1 MARAYEECER
11 RAREHYENF
20 PVASRFLPRPM
31 RPHIAAIYAFART
44 ADDYADEPGIAKDE
58 RLRLLDAW
66 ARQLAAA
73 GSDRAGPESGLAV
86 NDSRNSRPDPIF
98 VALGQTIRECRLPVT
113 LFEDLLSAFRQDV
126 TTPRYDTWEGVLDYC
141 RRSANPVGRL
151 VLRVGG
157 YDDARLDAQS
167 DAVCTALQLANFWQD
182 LARDWAIGRLYVP
195 RVDRTSAGARE
206 EDVAERRMTP
216 EWRRVMS
223 LMVQRTRALFAAGR
237 GVCDGVT
244 GRLRWELRLTWLG
257 GSRILDKLERHE
269 FDVFNHRPTIGKG
282 DIPGLIRDAVLWR

>member
-1 MARAYEECER
+1 MARAYAECER

-20 PVASRFLPRPM
+20 PVASRFLPRAT

-73 GSDRAGPESGLAV
+73 GSDPGL
-86 NDSRNSRPDPIF
+86 DPVF

-126 TTPRYDTWEGVLDYC
+126 TTTRYDTWESVLDYC

-167 DAVCTALQLANFWQD
+167 DAVCTALQLTNFWQD

-195 RVDRTSAGARE
+195 RVDRASAGARE
-206 EDVAERRMTP
+206 EDVAEKRMTP

-223 LMVQRTRALFAAGR
+223 LMVQRTRALFATGR